1 MHMVKRK
8 IYKLMK
14 AYAVEL
20 KPATIKRN
28 VEEYHVDF
36 LASLDMY
43 EPVDNEEQAPTAPE
57 DDILQ
62 ENKTMA
68 NVPNR
73 KQIKAQSAKLVEELA
88 KRDEM

>member
-14 AYAVEL
+14 AYTVEL
-20 KPATIKRN
+20 KAATIKRN
-28 VEEYHVDF
+28 VEEYHADF

-43 EPVDNEEQAPTAPE
+43 EPVDNDEPPQTAPE

-73 KQIKAQSAKLVEELA
+73 KQIKAQSAKLIEELA
-88 KRDEM
+88 KANE

>member
-14 AYAVEL
+14 AYTVEL
-20 KPATIKRN
+20 KPTTIKRN
-28 VEEYHVDF
+28 VEEYHADF
-36 LASLDMY
+36 LASLDMN
-43 EPVDNEEQAPTAPE
+43 EPVDADEPPQTAPE

-73 KQIKAQSAKLVEELA
+73 KQIKAQSAKLLEELA
-88 KRDEM
+88 KRDE

>member
-1 MHMVKRK
+1 
-8 IYKLMK
+8 
-14 AYAVEL
+14 
-20 KPATIKRN
+20 
-28 VEEYHVDF
+28 VDT
-36 LASLDMY
+36 
-43 EPVDNEEQAPTAPE
+43 EEQAPTAPE

-73 KQIKAQSAKLVEELA
+73 KQIKAQSAKLVEELS